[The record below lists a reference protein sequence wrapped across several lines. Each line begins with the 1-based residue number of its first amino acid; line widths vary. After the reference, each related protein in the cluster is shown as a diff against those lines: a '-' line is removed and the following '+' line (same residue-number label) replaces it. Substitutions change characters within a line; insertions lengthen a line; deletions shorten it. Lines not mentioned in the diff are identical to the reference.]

1 MKTLGIQMMQEMT
14 AHNGGKM
21 QLLMSL
27 MNMGI
32 IDVHDVG
39 DHNVID
45 WYKWN
50 LILAKYF
57 KLM

>member
-45 WYKWN
+45 WYK
-50 LILAKYF
+50 
-57 KLM
+57 